1 MPFFIFEGSDGA
13 GKSTIIEKVRK
24 HLERHSPRN
33 ADKILCTKSPGATP
47 LGQHIRK
54 LVKHTSE
61 INPLIQIDD
70 LSRQVLF
77 MVDTIN
83 FTRTMLIPALDAGKI
98 VLLDR
103 SSFISSMI
111 YGTNEGVAIE
121 EIRSMF
127 NLIQTPKADKCFIIT
142 CDPEVALGRMLKRRG
157 SVSEAADH
165 YDDKPLEFAKS
176 IVNSYRSIHD
186 YPPDI
191 AYKIVDQPNLVSFVS
206 TNRSA
211 DSIADA
217 ITSTILPLLP

>member
-13 GKSTIIEKVRK
+13 GKSTIIEKVLK
-24 HLERHSPRN
+24 KLESHSPQN
-33 ADKILCTKSPGATP
+33 VNKILCTKSPGATQ

-61 INPLIQIDD
+61 ISPTIQIDD

-83 FTRTMLIPALDAGKI
+83 FTRTILIPALDAGKI

-111 YGTNEGVAIE
+111 YGINEGVTVE

-142 CDPEVALGRMLKRRG
+142 CDHEIALGRMLRRRG
-157 SVSEAADH
+157 SVNKAVDY
-165 YDDKPLEFAKS
+165 YDNKPLEFAKN
-176 IVNSYRSIHD
+176 IVNSYRGIHD

-191 AYKIVDQPNLVSFVS
+191 AYKIVDKQNMISFVS